1 MRSFAQTLAL
11 AGILAHT
18 TSATC
23 VANSD
28 ANETFCTGASA
39 DKIAAAM
46 LNYAGDYNWTLEE
59 VKTQD
64 EYVLQMIRFMGDSN
78 GDRLVVRDANG
89 DPVLSD
95 INGASVTSNGAG
107 GFMLVDG
114 TPILEADT
122 FTTPLQNARH
132 AVLMTHTATKN
143 CVDWLTASAVGVD
156 SIPKLLF
163 DKGYDVFLGCR
174 RGTEY
179 SRTLAGL
186 DLTTPEGAE
195 LYF

>member
-28 ANETFCTGASA
+28 ADATFCEGATS
-39 DKIAAAM
+39 IAEAM
-46 LNYAGDYNWTLEE
+46 LNYAGDYDWTLEE

-64 EYVLQMIRFMGDSN
+64 EYVLQMIRFMGDEN
-78 GDRLVVRDANG
+78 GDRLVVRDSNG
-89 DPVLSD
+89 DPVRTD
-95 INGASVTSNGAG
+95 ANGKPVTSDGNG
-107 GFMLVDG
+107 GFVDMNNDA
-114 TPILEADT
+114 IAENLT
-122 FTTPLQNARH
+122 FKTELQNKRH

>member
-1 MRSFAQTLAL
+1 M
-11 AGILAHT
+11 
-18 TSATC
+18 
-23 VANSD
+23 
-28 ANETFCTGASA
+28 
-39 DKIAAAM
+39 
-46 LNYAGDYNWTLEE
+46 
-59 VKTQD
+59 KTQD
-64 EYVLQMIRFMGDSN
+64 EYVLQMIRFKADAN

-89 DPVLSD
+89 DPVRTD
-95 INGASVTSNGAG
+95 ANGKPVTSDGNG
-107 GFMLVDG
+107 GFVDMNNDA
-114 TPILEADT
+114 IAENLT
-122 FTTPLQNARH
+122 FKTELQNKRH

-186 DLTTPEGAE
+186 DLTTPEGLE
-195 LYF
+195 LYFKYNTQTVGEGDVPAFVKKAVALHALEKNSLD

>member
-1 MRSFAQTLAL
+1 M
-11 AGILAHT
+11 
-18 TSATC
+18 
-23 VANSD
+23 
-28 ANETFCTGASA
+28 
-39 DKIAAAM
+39 
-46 LNYAGDYNWTLEE
+46 
-59 VKTQD
+59 KTQD
-64 EYVLQMIRFMGDSN
+64 EYVLQMIRFMGDEN
-78 GDRLVVRDANG
+78 GDRLVVRDSNG
-89 DPVLSD
+89 DPVRTD
-95 INGASVTSNGAG
+95 ANGKPVTSDGNG
-107 GFMLVDG
+107 GFVDMNNDA
-114 TPILEADT
+114 IAENLT
-122 FTTPLQNARH
+122 FKTELQNKRH